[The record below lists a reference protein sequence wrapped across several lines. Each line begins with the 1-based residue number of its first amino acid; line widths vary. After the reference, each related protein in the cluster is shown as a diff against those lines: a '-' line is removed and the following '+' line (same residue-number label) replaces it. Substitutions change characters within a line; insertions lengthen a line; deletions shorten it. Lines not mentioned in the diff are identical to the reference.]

1 MVVKLTLEYDGT
13 RFCGWQLQ
21 PNAPSVQGALERAV
35 ATVLREPVRITAA
48 GRTDAGVHARGQVAA
63 FRTSRT
69 PDLAALRRSLNSL
82 AGPDIAVVAADAVGD
97 GFDPRRDA
105 RSRAYAYYIL
115 NRSAPSPF
123 WRQRAWHVPH
133 RLDLEAMR
141 AAAALLCGEHDFSSF
156 CGPDCAARHAVRRT
170 LTSRLERE
178 ADVLRYEIEASGFV
192 RHMVRNIVGTLVEVG
207 RGALDLPGF
216 RAIIAARDRRRAGPT
231 APAWGLYLLRV
242 SYD

>member
-35 ATVLREPVRITAA
+35 GIVLREPVRIVAA

-63 FRTSRT
+63 FRTARR
-69 PDLAALRRSLNSL
+69 PDLAALRRSLNAL
-82 AGPDIAVVAADAVGD
+82 AGPDIAVVAADAAAE

-105 RSRAYAYYIL
+105 RSRTYTYCIL

-123 WRQRAWHVPH
+123 WRQRAWHVPFA
-133 RLDLEAMR
+133 LDVDAMR
-141 AAAALLCGEHDFSSF
+141 AAAEILLGEHDFSSF
-156 CGPDCAARHAVRRT
+156 RAADCTARHAVRRT
-170 LTSRLERE
+170 FASALGRHG
-178 ADVLRYEIEASGFV
+178 DVVRYEIEATGFV

-207 RGALDLPGF
+207 RGALDVARFEALL
-216 RAIIAARDRRRAGPT
+216 AACDRRQAGPM
-231 APAWGLYLLRV
+231 APACGLYLVRV
-242 SYD
+242 RY